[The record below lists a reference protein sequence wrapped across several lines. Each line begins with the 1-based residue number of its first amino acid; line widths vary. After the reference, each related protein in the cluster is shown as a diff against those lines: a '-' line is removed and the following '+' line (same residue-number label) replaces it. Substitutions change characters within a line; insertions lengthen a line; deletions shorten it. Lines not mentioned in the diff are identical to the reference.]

1 MSIALYNNIAIVV
14 AYVFDEVARVV
25 IKVFVTS
32 VSGDVTVSAVK
43 VEVVIDVIVAD
54 ETYVVFN
61 IVGLV
66 ILKSVVP
73 MFNSF
78 PVLPATVVKADGSA
92 GVETV
97 DALP

>member
-14 AYVFDEVARVV
+14 AYVVDEVARVV

-32 VSGDVTVSAVK
+32 VSGDVTDSAVK
-43 VEVVIDVIVAD
+43 VEAVIDVIVAD
-54 ETYVVFN
+54 ETLVVSN

-66 ILKSVVP
+66 ILESVVP

-78 PVLPATVVKADGSA
+78 PELPVTVVKADGSA